1 MTSKNSF
8 AVVIPSKERDPQ
20 GFYKK
25 NFVELLQSP
34 KYNKLTIAGIDIP
47 TVLRGIQHA
56 GPDTLLTVGTAK
68 NHDINWI
75 ERPTYACERGI
86 EPIFDLVKD
95 WNTVT
100 NKLDTYYNEKYPKF
114 RSFTAS
120 TCAVVEVYPHFIKVG
135 NNVYP
140 WQDKQSSLTDYD
152 LNLIIATMKTL
163 R

>member
-68 NHDINWI
+68 HHDINWI

-86 EPIFDLVKD
+86 EPIFDL
-95 WNTVT
+95 
-100 NKLDTYYNEKYPKF
+100 LSY
-114 RSFTAS
+114 
-120 TCAVVEVYPHFIKVG
+120 FI
-135 NNVYP
+135 NLSNSNVIHH
-140 WQDKQSSLTDYD
+140 
-152 LNLIIATMKTL
+152 NLMHLQIS
-163 R
+163 